1 MLKKI
6 HEKYHKGELTLR
18 DYLAA
23 HRTILAN
30 DRTWLSY
37 IRTALTLF
45 VAGVSFIKF
54 FKSPILCYTGWVF
67 IPISIMLIIIGFLK
81 HHKRSNMVEA
91 LEKGDRIY

>member
-6 HEKYHKGELTLR
+6 HSKYHQGELTMR

-45 VAGVSFIKF
+45 IAGVTLIKF
-54 FKSPILCYTGWVF
+54 FDSSVLFYTGWIF
-67 IPISIMLIIIGFLK
+67 IPISVILIIIGAWK
-81 HHKRSNMVEA
+81 HHQRWKIIRD
-91 LEKGDRIY
+91 LEKSENI